1 MKKIE
6 TIFLSSARPSLCLS
20 RVMWAQRAHG
30 WLHANR
36 VTRGPRGRT
45 HGSLFAPSRGPWF
58 TPPPNPSVSLDTE
71 SHLLTCVLLGVRVS
85 GLPCCLAALFSL
97 GEVTARFWSLVAPS
111 LQVTWSP
118 SAFLL
123 HSWAPLCS
131 AGGGSQRWVGLC
143 GQQPCSGFGP
153 CPGWRG
159 GRSVSPDLQVN
170 LCPVG
175 SACLCHH

>member
-1 MKKIE
+1 MGAE
-6 TIFLSSARPSLCLS
+6 GTRLAARQPRDPRPSWTHAWQSLC
-20 RVMWAQRAHG
+20 
-30 WLHANR
+30 
-36 VTRGPRGRT
+36 TIT
-45 HGSLFAPSRGPWF
+45 GSLVY
-58 TPPPNPSVSLDTE
+58 PPPNPSVSLDTE